1 MHVGRTTFSWNLP
14 WQFMYTNMDNF
25 MHFKCSPNF
34 WNCRYCRRWR
44 RSPPKNKI
52 FKQKQFRAHTTHT
65 SGLESMRLVNRY
77 ISRLVIGIFYSH
89 GMQSHCVICQVELG
103 NMKTRGVLTLVQIK
117 IALKW
122 PRATE
127 KKRGKKYHQIYYDK
141 IHEPS
146 HIWFSLSLLVCVCVR
161 WMFCILFHG
170 KFGIKIKPITIMA
183 PLSSM
188 CLCVYMGYIVHIRF
202 TCHNV
207 YFSWQT

>member
-1 MHVGRTTFSWNLP
+1 MWVGRHFLEISHDNSCTQTWIISCISNALRISGIVVTVVVDVVHHRKIKFS
-14 WQFMYTNMDNF
+14 
-25 MHFKCSPNF
+25 H
-34 WNCRYCRRWR
+34 
-44 RSPPKNKI
+44 RSNSG
-52 FKQKQFRAHTTHT
+52 HTHT

-89 GMQSHCVICQVELG
+89 GMQNHCVICQVELG
-103 NMKTRGVLTLVQIK
+103 NMKARGVLTLVQIK

-146 HIWFSLSLLVCVCVR
+146 HIWFSLSLLVCVCVQ